1 MFHVSR
7 IFSNEYILNVN
18 ITSNSEA
25 FFVDINKPEL
35 NFLELYR
42 QFFKRKWEM
51 LQGSFDY
58 RVLNILRVVY
68 QLHCLS
74 HRHPTASTY
83 QWITERLITPLTS
96 QLKRGSFFLPA
107 DKETGSWC
115 CCDYKNI
122 TVPPCT
128 TYYMS
133 CFSSCRYCFCLFL
146 IRFNFIY
153 SFCDGT

>member
-1 MFHVSR
+1 MLAEYFQSK
-7 IFSNEYILNVN
+7 IDEYILNVN

-83 QWITERLITPLTS
+83 LTVAVS
-96 QLKRGSFFLPA
+96 AGLQLQQQHQN
-107 DKETGSWC
+107 EQ
-115 CCDYKNI
+115 
-122 TVPPCT
+122 
-128 TYYMS
+128 
-133 CFSSCRYCFCLFL
+133 
-146 IRFNFIY
+146 
-153 SFCDGT
+153 